1 MLYFVLTLV
10 DIKMKQSSHPSLFLV
25 FANLCLVRF
34 PACLE
39 MRALGAMYIVAY
51 CSMSLSC
58 LLTEQKVLSIVH
70 GVSLTKHNFADVLKF
85 VSHHKYLLLLCF
97 RTYQPCP

>member
-25 FANLCLVRF
+25 FANLCLLRF

-39 MRALGAMYIVAY
+39 MRALGAMYIVVY

-58 LLTEQKVLSIVH
+58 LLTEQKGAQHCTWGFIDKAYFCRCVEICIPS
-70 GVSLTKHNFADVLKF
+70 
-85 VSHHKYLLLLCF
+85 
-97 RTYQPCP
+97 